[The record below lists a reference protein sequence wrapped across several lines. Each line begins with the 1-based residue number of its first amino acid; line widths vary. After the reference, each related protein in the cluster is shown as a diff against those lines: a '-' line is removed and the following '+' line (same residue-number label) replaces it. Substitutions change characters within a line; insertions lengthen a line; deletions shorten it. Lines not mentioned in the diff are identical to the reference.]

1 MTEVA
6 EVATT
11 SILTSRTYI
20 TPPTTRLRGEACCYA
35 LAGVLPGV
43 GLLIRGTR
51 AVAFVGPS
59 TGNFSAEI
67 PLGVDRSASVPGL
80 RCGLAEGRGGCWTG
94 IDAWMYETT

>member
-51 AVAFVGPS
+51 VVAFAGTLHRELFRRNTV
-59 TGNFSAEI
+59 
-67 PLGVDRSASVPGL
+67 R
-80 RCGLAEGRGGCWTG
+80 RR
-94 IDAWMYETT
+94 

>member
-20 TPPTTRLRGEACCYA
+20 TPPKTRVRGEHAAMRSPAFCQ
-35 LAGVLPGV
+35 GV

-51 AVAFVGPS
+51 AVAFAGTLHRELFRRNTV
-59 TGNFSAEI
+59 
-67 PLGVDRSASVPGL
+67 R
-80 RCGLAEGRGGCWTG
+80 RR
-94 IDAWMYETT
+94 